1 MQTCVVA
8 IVGLEST
15 DNFRHL
21 PPVFEQDVGG
31 DKVRFLIHT
40 TPMVEHHNG
49 RVVSNY
55 DLLLDIGY
63 ETTHPKADYVSKR
76 LSKTDQAIELTRI
89 AEAVGAKHFI
99 PVPVLSKKPNPG
111 NVYDMLHMPE
121 RVLIKPTDGA
131 RGVGHIVF
139 DTTKASMFRF
149 LNELRNRRPEPGV
162 QEVLDKYRDAVELH
176 TGSSNYPSEVCDT
189 LASHQLYVTGLIRG
203 ITTEARVVTNTHGEP
218 ALIKARERK
227 SNVDPAFDKQG
238 GYEQATGANRD
249 AGTLYYELESV
260 CGDVQIRDEIWQVLK
275 QLPPLNSVDLF
286 FTSKGWG
293 IFEYCNQFGTEAFDI
308 EDSVNLHTGL
318 LSKLYLQKF
327 KPE

>member
-21 PPVFEQDVGG
+21 PPVFQENVDGA
-31 DKVRFLIHT
+31 DVRFLIHT
-40 TPMVEHHNG
+40 APMVEHHNG
-49 RVVSNY
+49 RVVNNY

-63 ETTHPKADYVSKR
+63 ETQHPKADYVSKR
-76 LSKTDQAIELTRI
+76 LSKNEQAVELTRI
-89 AEAVGAKHFI
+89 TEAVGTKHFI

-111 NVYDMLHMPE
+111 NVYDMLHIPTL
-121 RVLIKPTDGA
+121 VLIKPTDGA

-139 DTTKASMFRF
+139 NTTKASMFRF
-149 LNELRNRRPEPGV
+149 LNELRNRSPESGV
-162 QEVLDKYRDAVELH
+162 QEVLNKYKDAVELH
-176 TGSSNYPSEVCDT
+176 TGSSNYPSEVNDT
-189 LASHQLYVTGLIRG
+189 LAGHQLYVTGLISD
-203 ITTEARVVTNTHGEP
+203 ITNEARVVTNAHGEP
-218 ALIKARERK
+218 ALIKVRERK
-227 SNVDPAFDKQG
+227 NNVDLGFDKQS

-249 AGTLYYELESV
+249 DSSLYYELDSIV
-260 CGDVQIRDEIWQVLK
+260 PDVKIRDEIWQVLK

-308 EDSVNLHTGL
+308 ESSVSLHTGL
-318 LSKLYLQKF
+318 LRKLYLQKF